1 MEMGYCINCGKKKPV
16 KKIGEYY
23 LKGLVIDIGVC
34 QWCRAAA
41 TRRKRAMLP
50 EPFLIRKGDK

>member
-1 MEMGYCINCGKKKPV
+1 MIIGICDACGNERKIINVGMYEYKGKM
-16 KKIGEYY
+16 YY
-23 LKGLVIDIGVC
+23 IRLC

-50 EPFLIRKGDK
+50 EPFLNRKGDK